1 MKLKVDGRPST
12 KNNERVVRMS
22 KKLISY
28 MVAGAMAL
36 GLIGGAT
43 YQGIAKAQTSPS
55 TPPAVTATKAA
66 TSNDQQNVE
75 EQQPVYQG
83 TIKVA
88 NPQDNGKGS
97 EAVKDNEAQESAQ
110 LSSLAKITPDEAKA
124 AALKVVPGT
133 VEKVSLDNENGYL
146 VYSVEIKTNSGVVDV
161 KVDAGNGA
169 VLAQDKGQDNE
180 KHEKEKAGEVEK
192 ANTSD
197 NDTVQLEQ
205 QGEN

>member
-1 MKLKVDGRPST
+1 
-12 KNNERVVRMS
+12 MS

-43 YQGIAKAQTSPS
+43 YKRIAKAQTSPS

-66 TSNDQQNVE
+66 TSNGQQNVE

-97 EAVKDNEAQESAQ
+97 EGVKDNEA
-110 LSSLAKITPDEAKA
+110 KT
-124 AALKVVPGT
+124 AALKIVPGT

-146 VYSVEIKTNSGVVDV
+146 VYSVEIKTNSSVIDV
-161 KVDAGNGA
+161 KIDAGNGA

-192 ANTSD
+192 ANAPD

-205 QGEN
+205 

>member
-1 MKLKVDGRPST
+1 MVGHQQKIS
-12 KNNERVVRMS
+12 ERVVRMS

-28 MVAGAMAL
+28 MVAGAMVL

-43 YQGIAKAQTSPS
+43 YQGIAKAQTSPF

-88 NPQDNGKGS
+88 NPQDNEEDS

-110 LSSLAKITPDEAKA
+110 LSSLAKITLDEAKA

-133 VEKVSLDNENGYL
+133 VEKISLDNENGYL

-180 KHEKEKAGEVEK
+180 KHEKEKAEEVEK

>member
-1 MKLKVDGRPST
+1 MVGHQQKIS
-12 KNNERVVRMS
+12 ERVVRMS

-28 MVAGAMAL
+28 MVAGAMVL

-43 YQGIAKAQTSPS
+43 YQGIAKAQTSPF

-88 NPQDNGKGS
+88 NPQDNGEDS

-110 LSSLAKITPDEAKA
+110 LSFLAKITPDEAKA

-161 KVDAGNGA
+161 KVDTGNGA